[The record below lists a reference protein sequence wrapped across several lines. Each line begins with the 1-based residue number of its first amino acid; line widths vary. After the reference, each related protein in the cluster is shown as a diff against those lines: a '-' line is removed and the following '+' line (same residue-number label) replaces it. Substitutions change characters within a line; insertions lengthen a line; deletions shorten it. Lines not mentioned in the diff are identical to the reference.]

1 MEDPAGNIKVAKNKS
16 KEKVDGIV
24 AMVMA
29 LGEFMDGEDLG
40 SIYDQR
46 DLLII

>member
-1 MEDPAGNIKVAKNKS
+1 
-16 KEKVDGIV
+16 
-24 AMVMA
+24 MVMA